1 MKKLPTLLFCIMEYL
16 AELIRIP
23 IKNTIC
29 GDKSVTVN
37 SIEEVMNKPF
47 FDGKSLTAILSDIQ
61 IQDF

>member
-29 GDKSVTVN
+29 GVETN
-37 SIEEVMNKPF
+37 
-47 FDGKSLTAILSDIQ
+47 LSR
-61 IQDF
+61 